1 MWANMGGLHTTEQS
15 VAAIR
20 ERQSKVKYTDLAA
33 RSLTCHT
40 ATGTHIPLLYSS
52 LFVKK
57 NDSIGKIQKNVT
69 KLQKKQIKKLK

>member
-40 ATGTHIPLLYSS
+40 ATGTHIPLL
-52 LFVKK
+52 LLLLL
-57 NDSIGKIQKNVT
+57 NEKIKVA
-69 KLQKKQIKKLK
+69 